1 MSDKDRNLKEMWAKA
16 DHFMETTNYE
26 SKTIEQFISKRS
38 TSTAEYI
45 KKMIFLDIAL
55 KSLGVIILGIDIF
68 LYYGTIN
75 VTSVCVTGIAL
86 LIILVLFQF
95 KLLNQF
101 SQIADYG
108 QTPKE
113 KLASMLTYL
122 RNRFYTTLLAISS
135 TYLFIFISGSLLY
148 FYATYGQVRPL
159 DGQDII
165 VFSMFI
171 LLGIVFNF
179 IVNYKQVAFQIKHI
193 EACLSDLNDSTLP
206 LVLSNIEIQRKQD
219 RTNKLLLMLV
229 LLIGFVLLIAIFK
242 NIGFLIR

>member
-1 MSDKDRNLKEMWAKA
+1 MKNNDKYLKDMWNKA
-16 DHFMETTNYE
+16 ESLIGREDYE
-26 SKTIEQFISKRS
+26 SNTIERFISKRS
-38 TSTAEYI
+38 NSTAAYI

-55 KSLGVIILGIDIF
+55 KSLAVIILGIDIF

-75 VTSVCVTGIAL
+75 VISVCVTGIVL

-122 RNRFYTTLLAISS
+122 QNRFYTTLLAISS
-135 TYLFIFISGSLLY
+135 TYLFVFISGSLLY

-165 VFSMFI
+165 VFSIFI
-171 LLGIVFNF
+171 IFGIGFNF
-179 IVNYKQVAFQIKHI
+179 IVNYKQVAYQIKHI
-193 EACLSDLNDSTLP
+193 EACLSDLNDNTLP
-206 LVLSNIEIQRKQD
+206 LVLNNIEIQRKQD

-229 LLIGFVLLIAIFK
+229 LIIGFVLLIAVFK

>member
-1 MSDKDRNLKEMWAKA
+1 MKNNDKYLKDMWNKA
-16 DHFMETTNYE
+16 E
-26 SKTIEQFISKRS
+26 SLMGSEDYGSNTIERFISKRS
-38 TSTAEYI
+38 TSTAAYI

-55 KSLGVIILGIDIF
+55 KSLTVIILGIDIF
-68 LYYGTIN
+68 LYYGTMN
-75 VTSVCVTGIAL
+75 VISVCVTGIAL
-86 LIILVLFQF
+86 LIILLLFQF

-122 RNRFYTTLLAISS
+122 QNRFYTTLLAISS
-135 TYLFIFISGSLLY
+135 TYLFVFISGSLLY
-148 FYATYGQVRPL
+148 FYATYGHVRPL

-165 VFSMFI
+165 VFSI
-171 LLGIVFNF
+171 LILFGIGFNF
-179 IVNYKQVAFQIKHI
+179 IVNYKQVVYQVKHI
-193 EACLSDLNDSTLP
+193 KACLSDLNDNTLP
-206 LVLSNIEIQRKQD
+206 LVLNNIEIQRKQD

-229 LLIGFVLLIAIFK
+229 FVIGFVLLIAVFK

>member
-1 MSDKDRNLKEMWAKA
+1 MKDNDKYLKDIWNKA
-16 DHFMETTNYE
+16 ESLMGSEDYE
-26 SKTIEQFISKRS
+26 SNTIERFISKRS
-38 TSTAEYI
+38 NSTSAYI
-45 KKMIFLDIAL
+45 KKMIFMDIAL
-55 KSLGVIILGIDIF
+55 KSLAVIILGIDIF
-68 LYYGTIN
+68 LYYGTTN
-75 VTSVCVTGIAL
+75 VISVCVTGIAL

-122 RNRFYTTLLAISS
+122 QNRFYTTLLAISS
-135 TYLFIFISGSLLY
+135 TYLFVFISGSLLY
-148 FYATYGQVRPL
+148 FYAPYGQVRPL

-165 VFSMFI
+165 VFSI
-171 LLGIVFNF
+171 LILFGIVFNF
-179 IVNYKQVAFQIKHI
+179 IVNYKQVAYQIKHI
-193 EACLSDLNDSTLP
+193 EACLTDLNDNTLP
-206 LVLSNIEIQRKQD
+206 LVLNNIEIQRKQD

-229 LLIGFVLLIAIFK
+229 LVVGFVLLIAIFK

>member
-1 MSDKDRNLKEMWAKA
+1 MSDNDKNLKEIWAKA
-16 DHFMETTNYE
+16 ESFMESKSYE
-26 SKTIEQFISKRS
+26 SKTIEHFISKRS

-45 KKMIFLDIAL
+45 KKMIFLDFAL

-68 LYYGTIN
+68 LYYGTMN

-86 LIILVLFQF
+86 LIILILFQF
-95 KLLNQF
+95 KLLKQF

-108 QTPKE
+108 QTPKD

-135 TYLFIFISGSLLY
+135 TYLFVFISGSLLY

-165 VFSMFI
+165 VFSIFI
-171 LLGIVFNF
+171 LIGIVFNF
-179 IVNYKQVAFQIKHI
+179 IVNYKQVAYQIKHI
-193 EACLSDLNDSTLP
+193 EACLSDLNDNILP
-206 LVLSNIEIQRKQD
+206 VVLSNIETQRKQD
-219 RTNKLLLMLV
+219 RTNKVLILLV
-229 LLIGFVLLIAIFK
+229 LVFGFVLLLVIFK
-242 NIGFLIR
+242 NIEFIVR

>member
-1 MSDKDRNLKEMWAKA
+1 MSNNDKHLKDMWSKA
-16 DHFMETTNYE
+16 ESFLKNEDYE
-26 SKTIEQFISKRS
+26 SNTIEQFISKRS
-38 TSTAEYI
+38 NSTADYI

-55 KSLGVIILGIDIF
+55 KSLGVILLGIDIF
-68 LYYGTIN
+68 LYSGTMN

-86 LIILVLFQF
+86 LIILILFQF

-135 TYLFIFISGSLLY
+135 TYLFVFISGSLLY
-148 FYATYGQVRPL
+148 FYAAYGHVRPL

-165 VFSMFI
+165 VFSIFI
-171 LLGIVFNF
+171 IVGIVFNF
-179 IVNYKQVAFQIKHI
+179 IVNYKQVAYQIKHI
-193 EACLSDLNDSTLP
+193 EACLSDLNDNTLP
-206 LVLSNIEIQRKQD
+206 LVLNNIEIQRKQD

-229 LLIGFVLLIAIFK
+229 FVIGFVLLIAIFK
-242 NIGFLIR
+242 NIGF

>member
-1 MSDKDRNLKEMWAKA
+1 MNDKNLKDMWNKA
-16 DHFMETTNYE
+16 E
-26 SKTIEQFISKRS
+26 SLIGSEDYDSNTIERFISKRS
-38 TSTAEYI
+38 NSTAAYI

-68 LYYGTIN
+68 LYYGTMN
-75 VTSVCVTGIAL
+75 VISVCVTGIAL
-86 LIILVLFQF
+86 LIVLVLFQF

-122 RNRFYTTLLAISS
+122 QNRFYTTLLAISS
-135 TYLFIFISGSLLY
+135 TYLFVFISGSLLY

-165 VFSMFI
+165 VFSIFI
-171 LLGIVFNF
+171 IFGIGFNF
-179 IVNYKQVAFQIKHI
+179 IVNYKQVAYQIKHI
-193 EACLSDLNDSTLP
+193 EACLSDLNDNTLP
-206 LVLSNIEIQRKQD
+206 LVLNNIEIQRKQD

-229 LLIGFVLLIAIFK
+229 FIIGFVLLIAVFK

>member
-1 MSDKDRNLKEMWAKA
+1 MWNKAENFMAGSD
-16 DHFMETTNYE
+16 YE
-26 SKTIEQFISKRS
+26 SETIERFISKRS
-38 TSTAEYI
+38 NSTAEYI

-55 KSLGVIILGIDIF
+55 KSLGVVVLGIDIF

-75 VTSVCVTGIAL
+75 VTSVCVIGIAL

-101 SQIADYG
+101 TQIADYG
-108 QTPKE
+108 QTPKD

-135 TYLFIFISGSLLY
+135 TYLFIFISGTLLY

-165 VFSMFI
+165 VFSI
-171 LLGIVFNF
+171 LIILGIVFNF
-179 IVNYKQVAFQIKHI
+179 IVNQKQVAYQVKHI
-193 EACLSDLNDSTLP
+193 EACLSDLNDNTLP
-206 LVLSNIEIQRKQD
+206 LVLSNIETQRKQD
-219 RTNKLLLMLV
+219 RTNKTLVMLV
-229 LLIGFVLLIAIFK
+229 LIIGFVLLIAIFK